1 MFANIAKLASM
12 AAGRASGV
20 WRGMGA
26 AGRAATTGAAIG
38 GAYGAISDD
47 TSILGGAAMGAV
59 GGLGVRWGKAGLRAA
74 RGRGS
79 ASYGSAFLG
88 GASRRFMRDMK
99 GPSMLANKGINRVGS
114 SLKGWT
120 GGMSPL

>member
-12 AAGRASGV
+12 GASRASSV

-26 AGRAATTGAAIG
+26 AGRVATTGAAIG
-38 GAYGAISDD
+38 GAYGGFSAND
-47 TSILGGAAMGAV
+47 TSVLGGALQGAV
-59 GGLGVRWGKAGLRAA
+59 AGLGIRWGRAGLRSM
-74 RGRGS
+74 RSGS
-79 ASYGSAFLG
+79 SFMG
-88 GASRRFMRDMK
+88 GVTGRFMRDMK
-99 GPSMLANKGINRVGS
+99 GPSMLANRGINRVGS